1 MAHILCSL
9 RPNYRIDQNYQVGKA
24 FAFQSVAMNL
34 GTLCWPVG
42 FLLFVCLFFLP
53 YTKQNQRKLAKYQPV
68 SSDTDSVPSS
78 TTYNSSFRKAQSSQ
92 LINFS
97 FYDSFDES
105 RTVYLV

>member
-42 FLLFVCLFFLP
+42 LFLLVCLFFFCWLVGLVFIVCLFVFLFVGREAFSSLFVF
-53 YTKQNQRKLAKYQPV
+53 TNQLTA
-68 SSDTDSVPSS
+68 
-78 TTYNSSFRKAQSSQ
+78 
-92 LINFS
+92 
-97 FYDSFDES
+97 
-105 RTVYLV
+105 